1 MKFISDQHKHKP
13 KGVNVSLQDYLTL
26 VDETGRVIRADK
38 GGAISQQANLSS
50 EDYTLMMRA
59 G

>member
-1 MKFISDQHKHKP
+1 
-13 KGVNVSLQDYLTL
+13 